1 MAISS
6 NWKTL
11 FTCTVLAASAALA
24 KPCVGF
30 DSDFSLYV
38 FGATTD
44 YSLGTQDGWFNPSEH
59 RCFFERP
66 PPGGNCVVDAR
77 GGHETDATLLAQI

>member
-6 NWKTL
+6 IWNTL
-11 FTCTVLAASAALA
+11 LTCTVLAASAALA

-30 DSDFSLYV
+30 DSDFNLYV

-44 YSLGTQDGWFNPSEH
+44 YFLGSQDGWFNPSEH
-59 RCFFERP
+59 RGLERP
-66 PPGGNCVVDAR
+66 PAGNRVLTQ
-77 GGHETDATLLAQI
+77 GWTQN

>member
-11 FTCTVLAASAALA
+11 LTYTVLAASAALA

-30 DSDFSLYV
+30 DSDFNLHV

-44 YSLGTQDGWFNPSEH
+44 YSLGPQDGWFNPSEH
-59 RCFFERP
+59 RCHSFEP
-66 PPGGNCVVDAR
+66 PSSG
-77 GGHETDATLLAQI
+77 